1 MDTFIFH
8 VQALIIALILG
19 FPLSLALKIK
29 KPIMIALIIV
39 GLYVILALCF
49 IKLHLN
55 ATQYLSIIPSPN
67 PTPSIIP
74 INNQSSL
81 SSTNT
86 KNSVIS
92 LQNVNSTLSPPKGLS
107 STSNEP
113 TDDDDLPLDKLQPE
127 ELVKRLNYIYAQTAS
142 PVEVPVHSAE
152 GTPYDN
158 TGLKDITIGTGVVPV
173 KQPLTGFTEWL
184 HPQLNSSQI
193 NTRDCTNFNSN
204 DNRSCIQRPDW
215 NNGFPLKNCPT
226 TTLSPTSINNYK
238 EAMKQSLL
246 LAGINNGVEHKMNND
261 NLIEKFSSSM
271 NMDNYGWN
279 ENPDNR
285 PSALSI
291 NEATNNTLYKNTP
304 INSINSLNISKNL
317 CRNCK
322 TGVCKNDICD

>member
-29 KPIMIALIIV
+29 KPIIIALIIV

-55 ATQYLSIIPSPN
+55 ATQYLSLIPSPN

-74 INNQSSL
+74 INNQLSSL

-86 KNSVIS
+86 KSPVS
-92 LQNVNSTLSPPKGLS
+92 LQNVNSTLSPPKGMA
-107 STSNEP
+107 STTNEP

-127 ELVKRLNYIYAQTAS
+127 ELVKRLNYIYEQTAS
-142 PVEVPVHSAE
+142 PVKVPVHSAE
-152 GTPYDN
+152 GTPYD
-158 TGLKDITIGTGVVPV
+158 TGLKDITLGTGVVPV

-184 HPQLNSSQI
+184 YPQLNSFQI

-246 LAGINNGVEHKMNND
+246 LAGINNGVEHQMNND

-291 NEATNNTLYKNTP
+291 NEAINNTLYKNTP